1 MTIAVSPTRPS
12 VRRAVSMP
20 LHNAIKYLSDRV
32 VLTAVFVALFSVNYA
47 ANLFNALTVATG
59 LIQPHSRALT
69 AAEFLGFVAI
79 AVILKDLKSDRV
91 LRWWDFVA
99 IISITIA
106 SFYPSPLCRAIAMTC
121 LGLLFVVRSDKRIAS
136 LGQLCIG
143 LVWIDFWGALVL
155 SLIGQW
161 LLPLETAFAYLPLT
175 VFGSFS
181 LDGVTITN
189 GSGWDIEVSE
199 GCSAFHNTI
208 TTAFVWLSLIKIQ
221 RLDFHFKYFVIL
233 AIGLAFVVLLNT
245 ARIGIMAVSISEYD
259 FWHVGPGLRIAQSVM
274 LGAVLGLFYF
284 GLRPPQSDTSGQTRV
299 FGDVRFW
306 G

>member
-1 MTIAVSPTRPS
+1 MTIDVSPTRPS
-12 VRRAVSMP
+12 EREVVDTHLNDAFKH
-20 LHNAIKYLSDRV
+20 LNDRV
-32 VLTAVFVALFSVNYA
+32 VLAAVFVTLFLLNYA
-47 ANLFNALTVATG
+47 GNLIDALTNISAVENDLT
-59 LIQPHSRALT
+59 HSRT
-69 AAEFLGFVAI
+69 ITGAEILGFVAI
-79 AVILKDLKSDRV
+79 AVILKDLKTDRV

-155 SLIGQW
+155 SLISQW

-245 ARIGIMAVSISEYD
+245 ARIGIMAVSQSEYD
-259 FWHVGPGLRIAQSVM
+259 FWHGGSGQRIVKYVM
-274 LGAVLGLFYF
+274 LSAVLGLFYF
-284 GLRPPQSDTSGQTRV
+284 GLRPPKSDTKRPDEG
-299 FGDVRFW
+299 
-306 G
+306 

>member
-1 MTIAVSPTRPS
+1 MTIALSPTRPP

-20 LHNAIKYLSDRV
+20 LHDAIKYLNDRV
-32 VLTAVFVALFSVNYA
+32 VLTAVFVALFTVNYA
-47 ANLFNALTVATG
+47 ANLINAFTNDPALT
-59 LIQPHSRALT
+59 HSRAIT
-69 AAEFLGFVAI
+69 GAEFLGFVAI

-143 LVWIDFWGALVL
+143 LVWIDFWGPLVL
-155 SLIGQW
+155 SLISQW

-189 GSGWDIEVSE
+189 GSGFDLEVAE
-199 GCSAFHNTI
+199 PCSAFHNTI
-208 TTAFVWLSLIKIQ
+208 TTAFIWLSLIKIQ
-221 RLDFHFKYFVIL
+221 KLDFHFKHFLIL
-233 AIGLAFVVLLNT
+233 AIGVAIVVLLNT
-245 ARIGIMAVSISEYD
+245 ARIGVLAVSMSQYV
-259 FWHVGPGLRIAQSVM
+259 FWHMGPGLWIVKIVM
-274 LGAVLGLFYF
+274 LSAVLGIFYF
-284 GLRPPQSDTSGQTRV
+284 GLRPPQMHMAANH
-299 FGDVRFW
+299 
-306 G
+306 